1 MTEAKKTVLFE
12 KHAALAGKAQI
23 VPFAG
28 WMMPLWYQ
36 SISAEHAAVRK
47 TAGLFDCTHMAVL
60 KVSGKDA
67 ANFLN
72 VVSTND
78 ISMLKP
84 VPLETGRHGQSSGDK
99 DALSLTGHGKAQYS
113 YILNPAGQ
121 IVDDIIIYCVDA
133 DNFMVVA
140 NASNEQ
146 NVKNWLNI
154 VTVEKID
161 IDPGWQYQITDLKN
175 PALPD
180 AKVDI
185 ALQGPASAKCLKD
198 IFGVY
203 FSGIKPLN
211 FVSIKTD
218 GFDLI
223 VSRTGYT
230 GAKVGFEIFVH
241 PDKAALLWD
250 IILERG
256 KKFGVVPCG
265 LGARDSLRI
274 EAGLP
279 LYGHEL
285 AGDFGIS
292 PFQAGYDWAVKLDKK
307 HFIGK
312 EEIMK
317 TLPIETEVARFKF
330 DGSKGIRP
338 IRGLDGIVNKDRRCI
353 GHVLSCAK
361 VDSQQVLLALV
372 KKGYAVFGEKVGVY
386 YVARNQRHIEEGKK
400 ERVVICDKLD
410 VDMKG
415 LTVDRFEKF

>member
-1 MTEAKKTVLFE
+1 MTTEAKKTVLFE

-36 SISAEHAAVRK
+36 SISAEHAAVRNA
-47 TAGLFDCTHMAVL
+47 AGVFDCTHMAVL

-84 VPLETGRHGQSSGDK
+84 
-99 DALSLTGHGKAQYS
+99 GKAQYS

-121 IVDDIIIYCVDA
+121 IIDDIIIYCIKD

-161 IDPGWQYQITDLKN
+161 IDPGREYQVTDLKN
-175 PALPD
+175 PSLPD

-185 ALQGPASAKCLKD
+185 ALQGPASAKCLED
-198 IFGVY
+198 IFAVDV
-203 FSGIKPLN
+203 SGIKPLH
-211 FVSIKTD
+211 FVSVKAK
-218 GFDLI
+218 GYDLI

-230 GAKVGFEIFVH
+230 GAKVGFELFVH
-241 PDKAALLWD
+241 PDKAGGLWD
-250 IILERG
+250 IILEEG

-285 AGDFGIS
+285 AGDFSIS
-292 PFQAGYDWAVKLDKK
+292 PFQAGYDWAVKLEKK
-307 HFIGK
+307 CFIGK

-317 TLPIETEVARFKF
+317 KLPIETEVARFKF

-338 IRGLDGIVNKDRRCI
+338 IRQLDGLVNKDGRCI
-353 GHVLSCAK
+353 GNVLSCAK
-361 VDSQQVLLALV
+361 VEDKQVLLGLV
-372 KKGYAVFGEKVGVY
+372 KKGYAIFGDKVGVY
-386 YVARNQRHIEEGKK
+386 YLARNKQHIEDGKK
-400 ERVVICDKLD
+400 DRVAICDRLIA
-410 VDMKG
+410 DMKG